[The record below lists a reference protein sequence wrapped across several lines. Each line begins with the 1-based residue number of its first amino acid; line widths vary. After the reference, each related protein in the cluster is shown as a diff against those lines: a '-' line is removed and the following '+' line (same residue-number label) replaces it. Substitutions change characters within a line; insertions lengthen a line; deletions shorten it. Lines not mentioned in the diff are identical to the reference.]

1 MFDKSNRL
9 ALYANILSAALGVFL
24 IIFTDLFLSGIV
36 LTISALALHYGV
48 RQFDKSDRLEL
59 YSTILSATLGVFLII
74 FTSLFLSGIVL
85 TISAVVLYYAI
96 RHLNKTAFTVSSLER
111 TVTIQ
116 DNSGSKAAETQK
128 HAVIANQSGISE
140 FWCRNINSNGYVSYI
155 TINGTS
161 PAEQRQEDGNTHAAI
176 KFDGNIKSGQA
187 FDIDLSFNHKDAFKD
202 THCKL
207 AHTVDNDTNLLR
219 LVVILP
225 EGRPVT
231 SASVSSK
238 VDDVETPMLP
248 PVIANNGNIV
258 AEIRNP
264 LIGATYYLQW
274 DCPKQ
279 NLVDKLDNMFNTK

>member
-36 LTISALALHYGV
+36 LTISALALHYG
-48 RQFDKSDRLEL
+48 
-59 YSTILSATLGVFLII
+59 
-74 FTSLFLSGIVL
+74 
-85 TISAVVLYYAI
+85 I

-111 TVTIQ
+111 TITIQ
-116 DNSGSKAAETQK
+116 DNSGCKAAETQK
-128 HAVIANQSGISE
+128 HAVIANKSGISE

-161 PAEQRQEDGNTHAAI
+161 PAEQLQEDSNTHAAI

-231 SASVSSK
+231 SASVSRK

-248 PVIANNGNIV
+248 PVIADNGNIV

-264 LIGATYYLQW
+264 LVGATYYLQW

-279 NLVDKLDNMFNTK
+279 NLVNKLDNIFITK